1 MTELDAAALVA
12 EQVPHAFLAEAVRAV
27 DNAQH
32 TYADNHDRR
41 EWCVHFLMTQ
51 LHCPEWLAR
60 LLTELAVAFV
70 KTQRER
76 GERT

>member
-1 MTELDAAALVA
+1 MTELDAAALIA
-12 EQVPHAFLAEAVRAV
+12 QHVPPPFFAEAVRAV

-32 TYADNHDRR
+32 SYTDNQDRR
-41 EWCVHFLMTQ
+41 DWCVRFLIEH
-51 LHCPEWLAR
+51 LHCPEYLAR